1 MLDAA
6 PSLPTPNDRAKGRA
20 VDPSADASASRPAD
34 DAQRDL
40 AQAVSDRVLRWSLQ
54 AGAAASAAQAAAQA
68 ARRLSQAAS
77 EGHVCIRVLDAKAQ
91 AALMASRVV
100 LRHDVAN
107 VAANATAAAAVPMVL
122 DADGRLYFHRHF
134 HDELGLAKRLLLTRQ
149 KATVPPVTEPVKQL
163 MRQLFKTDP
172 LKEPNDALDRQQAAV
187 ALALLQPLVVIS
199 GGPGTGKT
207 TTLAKLLRCLLA
219 QSPTLRVGL
228 AAPTG
233 KAAARMAAALAA
245 PLHGATQ
252 DAPSLPPLPTR
263 TVHAWLGVHPHT
275 GLARHHRDKPL
286 PLDLL
291 VVDEASMLD
300 IALAHQLM
308 VALPPTARVLLLGD
322 KDQLAAVEPGALFAE
337 LAAHST
343 MDNATLAAVADLCN
357 VAPQTLHDA
366 LLADQAQPLART
378 THASPAPPPTTTPT
392 TTSTPALDHHH
403 ATPSP
408 LTNSVVWLVKSHRFD
423 SDSTLGTLAQH
434 IRVGDANQTM
444 TLLQSLGSAIED
456 GGTVAWQSND
466 DTATLNALLNDG
478 LAGYVDAVIN
488 MFKSPTTVECQ
499 AATAL
504 KAFDKFRWLCATTVG
519 PQGTRNINQRAARAL
534 SRHLQAAGI
543 AVDANDP
550 WSAGRPVMVKH
561 NDASL
566 GLNNGDMGIVLP
578 RDTTDAL
585 PKVAFP
591 APQGTT
597 DNTDTGLIVWPS
609 IRLPPVET
617 AFATTVHKAQGSEFA
632 RVVVLLPSPWQRP
645 CTRELLYTAITRAKQ
660 HVTLVATEGALR
672 QSIDTRT
679 ERLGGLLA
687 RLRGR

>member
-6 PSLPTPNDRAKGRA
+6 PSFQTPIDRANSRA
-20 VDPSADASASRPAD
+20 VDPSADASANRPAD

-54 AGAAASAAQAAAQA
+54 AGAAALAAQAAAQA

-100 LRHDVAN
+100 QRHDVAN
-107 VAANATAAAAVPMVL
+107 AASNATAAAVPMVL

-149 KATVPPVTEPVKQL
+149 MATVPPVTEAVKQL
-163 MRQLFKTDP
+163 LRQLFKPDP
-172 LKEPNDALDRQQAAV
+172 LKEPNDALDRQQVAV
-187 ALALLQPLVVIS
+187 AVALLQPLVVIS

-252 DAPSLPPLPTR
+252 DAPTLPPLPAR

-308 VALPPTARVLLLGD
+308 VALPPTARVVLLGD

-343 MDNATLAAVADLCN
+343 MDNAILAAVADLCN
-357 VAPQTLHDA
+357 VAPQTLLDA

-378 THASPAPPPTTTPT
+378 THTSPAPTPT

-403 ATPSP
+403 ATTSP
-408 LTNSVVWLVKSHRFD
+408 LTSSVVWLVKSHRFD
-423 SDSTLGTLAQH
+423 SNSTLGTLAQH
-434 IRVGDANQTM
+434 VRVGDANQAM
-444 TLLQSLGSAIED
+444 TLLHALESPAMA

-466 DTATLNALLNDG
+466 DTAALNALLNEG
-478 LAGYVDAVIN
+478 LASYVDAVIN
-488 MFKSPTTVECQ
+488 MVKSPTTIESQ

-504 KAFDKFRWLCATTVG
+504 KAFDTFRWLCATTVG
-519 PQGTRNINQRAARAL
+519 PQGTRNINQRAARTL
-534 SRHLQAAGI
+534 SRHLLAAGI

-550 WSAGRPVMVKH
+550 WSAGRPVMVKR

-566 GLNNGDMGIVLP
+566 GLNNGDIGIVLP
-578 RDTTDAL
+578 RDTPDAL

-591 APQGTT
+591 APQSTT
-597 DNTDTGLIVWPS
+597 DSGDTGLIVWPA

-632 RVVVLLPSPWQRP
+632 HVVVLLPSPWQRP
-645 CTRELLYTAITRAKQ
+645 CTRELLYTAITRAK
-660 HVTLVATEGALR
+660 HRVTLVAAEGTMR

-679 ERLGGLLA
+679 ERLGGLSA